1 MPDSRAIPDP
11 RSFPD
16 PAAAGPV
23 AARLYALTDES
34 LAATTGQSATAADA
48 AIAAA
53 LGALLA
59 AGDGPGLAA
68 TFAGAPSVAV
78 YRHLW
83 RQLARQI
90 GPTPVARDGGMAVT
104 VFAIPVIVV
113 AAIDGGGRGA
123 TLTLPCVLDEPA
135 SLVSILREHRALG
148 GNQNFGFANVLAG
161 ADAID
166 LARLPA
172 VLAWRG
178 VTDIAAAGVAPTH
191 RELAP
196 FPIAVAGG
204 AESVHLRM
212 LVGSAVAAPG
222 VDLLRD
228 ATVGAWG
235 TPFAQAL
242 ARQLAVPG
250 ASVLALPRAPQ
261 SPLAAV
267 HQGRAAQR
275 EVGAQI
281 FASNAIRKIRAS
293 VGEPSAVISAHVA
306 PDAPGGGELRLSLS
320 SPFEPR
326 DAEGFRCPLYPPD
339 RVGDV
344 ATLLVELLRDCRVA
358 DIRVLAG
365 IHADRVAG
373 TGQRLLFK
381 PETIP
386 GGATAPRH

>member
-1 MPDSRAIPDP
+1 
-11 RSFPD
+11 
-16 PAAAGPV
+16 
-23 AARLYALTDES
+23 
-34 LAATTGQSATAADA
+34 
-48 AIAAA
+48 
-53 LGALLA
+53 
-59 AGDGPGLAA
+59 
-68 TFAGAPSVAV
+68 
-78 YRHLW
+78 
-83 RQLARQI
+83 
-90 GPTPVARDGGMAVT
+90 MAVT

-113 AAIDGGGRGA
+113 AAIDGGGRDA

-148 GNQNFGFANVLAG
+148 GNQSFGFANVLAG
-161 ADAID
+161 TDAID
-166 LARLPA
+166 LPRLPA

-178 VTDIAAAGVAPTH
+178 VTETAAAGGIAPTH
-191 RELAP
+191 PELAP
-196 FPIAVAGG
+196 LPIAVAGG

-228 ATVGAWG
+228 AVVGAWG
-235 TPFAQAL
+235 APFAQAL

-281 FASNAIRKIRAS
+281 FASNAIRKIRAA
-293 VGEPSAVISAHVA
+293 VGEPSAVISAHAA

-386 GGATAPRH
+386 GGSTGTRH